1 MLNQTPNTPE
11 FDIYRVDSLR
21 SKIDADDY
29 NVDIMEVAD
38 KFIDLELAL
47 LGAA

>member
-11 FDIYRVDSLR
+11 FDVIRVDSLR
-21 SKIDADDY
+21 EKIDDDNY
-29 NVDIMEVAD
+29 NVDIMEVVD

-47 LGAA
+47 LGAN